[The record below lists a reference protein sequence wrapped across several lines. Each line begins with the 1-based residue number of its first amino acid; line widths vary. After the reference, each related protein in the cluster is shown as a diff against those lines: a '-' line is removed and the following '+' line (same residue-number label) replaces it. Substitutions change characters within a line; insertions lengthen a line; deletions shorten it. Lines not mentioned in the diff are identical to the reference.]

1 MARPARIRLNANRK
15 ITALSTEG
23 ALDRWNPGVKAASE
37 DAASLSI
44 YEVIGEDP
52 WTGGGMTVKR
62 VDGILRAI
70 GNKDVTVNIN
80 SPGGDVFEGIAI
92 FNRLREHQGNITVK
106 VLGLAASAASIIAM
120 AGDNIQIGASSFLM
134 IHNAWVLAMGNKADL
149 REVADFLEP
158 FDRALADVYV
168 ARSGQE
174 LAAVQAAMDAETWF
188 NGSQAVEL
196 GYANELLAADADR
209 ADDPRSLYRRRR
221 EGPAPRRGSALPRYA
236 EVRRAR
242 PRINKIK
249 GKPDAALERPP
260 SRTLA
265 TPRTDRRSRRP
276 SGNHPGLRPAS
287 SPRIA

>member
-196 GYANELLAADADR
+196 GYANELLAADAAITEEQVPAEGDDVKAIRR
-209 ADDPRSLYRRRR
+209 AEMALCHEMPRS
-221 EGPAPRRGSALPRYA
+221 A
-236 EVRRAR
+236 AR
-242 PRINKIK
+242 DLLNKIK
-249 GKPDAALERPP
+249 GKPDAAPDTAKPDAGDPELTDILAGLLETIR
-260 SRTLA
+260 A
-265 TPRTDRRSRRP
+265 
-276 SGNHPGLRPAS
+276 
-287 SPRIA
+287 

>member
-52 WTGGGMTVKR
+52 
-62 VDGILRAI
+62 
-70 GNKDVTVNIN
+70 
-80 SPGGDVFEGIAI
+80 
-92 FNRLREHQGNITVK
+92 HQGNITVK

-196 GYANELLAADADR
+196 GYANELLAADAAITEEQVPAEGDDVKAIRR
-209 ADDPRSLYRRRR
+209 AEMALCHEMPRS
-221 EGPAPRRGSALPRYA
+221 A
-236 EVRRAR
+236 AR
-242 PRINKIK
+242 DLLNKIK
-249 GKPDAALERPP
+249 GKPDAAPDTAKPDAGDPELTDILAGLLETIR
-260 SRTLA
+260 A
-265 TPRTDRRSRRP
+265 
-276 SGNHPGLRPAS
+276 
-287 SPRIA
+287 

>member
-23 ALDRWNPGVKAASE
+23 ALDRWNPGVKATSE

-62 VDGILRAI
+62 VDGILRSI

-92 FNRLREHQGNITVK
+92 FNRLREHQGKVNVK

-120 AGDNIQIGASSFLM
+120 AGDHIEVGASSFIM

-168 ARSGQE
+168 ARTGQKLE
-174 LAAVQAAMDAETWF
+174 DVQAAMDAETWL
-188 NGSQAVEL
+188 NGSTAVEL
-196 GYANELLAADADR
+196 GYADALLAADAI
-209 ADDPRSLYRRRR
+209 ANDDP
-221 EGPAPRRGSALPRYA
+221 
-236 EVRRAR
+236 
-242 PRINKIK
+242 
-249 GKPDAALERPP
+249 PP
-260 SRTLA
+260 PEEDT
-265 TPRTDRRSRRP
+265 
-276 SGNHPGLRPAS
+276 
-287 SPRIA
+287 